1 MCADETSCDWEK
13 VTLCAFQY
21 SNSTDIRLKYLDCMD
36 SNKLPLF
43 YDPSIPRECSN
54 QIGVDFDAVSTC
66 FEGKEGDQLLK
77 QGMNA
82 TVQHV
87 GKGSFTL
94 PTVMVNKKI
103 VCTSTKCNY
112 QVIAQ
117 QLNGN
122 DRAADS
128 GDENAFRN
136 DNNDNT
142 PVSITYYF
150 ASK

>member
-1 MCADETSCDWEK
+1 
-13 VTLCAFQY
+13 
-21 SNSTDIRLKYLDCMD
+21 MD

-43 YDPSIPRECSN
+43 YDPTIPKECSN
-54 QIGVDFDAVSTC
+54 QNGIDFDAVSSC
-66 FEGKEGDQLLK
+66 FEGKQGDQLLK

-94 PTVMVNKKI
+94 PTVLVNKNV

-117 QLNGN
+117 QLN
-122 DRAADS
+122 
-128 GDENAFRN
+128 
-136 DNNDNT
+136 DNT
-142 PVSITYYF
+142 HATDKGKTQLNNETDDNSPVSITYYF